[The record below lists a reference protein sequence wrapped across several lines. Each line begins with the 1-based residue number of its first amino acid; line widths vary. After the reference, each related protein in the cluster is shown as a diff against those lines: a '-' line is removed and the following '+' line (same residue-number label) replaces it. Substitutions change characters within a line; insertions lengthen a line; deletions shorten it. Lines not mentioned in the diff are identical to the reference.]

1 MGDNIFFKNQEQ
13 IEKYISEEILGNYL
27 VDYYSIIDGY
37 FIFKLPE
44 YLDSNVEIIFKL
56 NTTITFKQKKDLIS
70 DLYYPLCHYY
80 YDNGWDFDFV
90 IIVSEY

>member
-1 MGDNIFFKNQEQ
+1 MEDNVFFKHQKQ

-27 VDYYSIIDGY
+27 NHYSIINGY
-37 FIFKLPE
+37 SIFKLPK

-56 NTTITFKQKKDLIS
+56 NTTITFEQKKNLVS
-70 DLYYPLCHYY
+70 DLYYHLCHYY
-80 YDNGWDFDFV
+80 YNKGWNFDFI

>member
-1 MGDNIFFKNQEQ
+1 MVDNVFFKNQEQ

-27 VDYYSIIDGY
+27 DYYSILDGY
-37 FIFKLPE
+37 
-44 YLDSNVEIIFKL
+44 SIFKL
-56 NTTITFKQKKDLIS
+56 NTVITFKQKKDLVD